1 MASDGFVLSTTII
14 FWIALAVLV
23 FWALGAYNRLVGL
36 RGQLLRHLQ
45 ALTAQWQANAQA
57 LRQALADLSRVPE
70 TDSAWASLGDE
81 ASSWRP
87 LGQATKQFQACVGAV
102 AAKSHV
108 VPPVDD
114 MASVRAAHAVMEGAW
129 QRLVN
134 TSDDLA
140 GQAVPQSLAL
150 LWQHQQMQIQEKLRD
165 YNTSAQLYNQSVRQ
179 FPAVLIGWIFGFG
192 TAQVL

>member
-1 MASDGFVLSTTII
+1 MLTTSIL
-14 FWIALAVLV
+14 FWVACAIVV

-36 RGQLLRHLQ
+36 RGQLLRALH

-57 LRQALADLSRVPE
+57 LREALADLSRVPE

-102 AAKSHV
+102 AAKSQV

-140 GQAVPQSLAL
+140 GQAVPQNLTL
-150 LWQHQQMQIQEKLRD
+150 LWQHQQMQAQEKLRD
-165 YNTSAQLYNQSVRQ
+165 YNTSAQLYNQAVGQ
-179 FPAVLIGWIFGFG
+179 FPALLIGWLFGFNA
-192 TAQVL
+192 AQVL